1 MCMVELTLRVLQT
14 QVSQFALE
22 FVKTREL
29 EQRLETA
36 ESNLA
41 DLAKAHTEA
50 QDQLLA
56 LAGQTS
62 MPHQTRY
69 CTWCKPPLDM

>member
-1 MCMVELTLRVLQT
+1 MPWLLQT

-41 DLAKAHTEA
+41 DLAKAHTTA
-50 QDQLLA
+50 QDQMLA
-56 LAGQTS
+56 LSGQPS
-62 MPHQTRY
+62 ILHQTR
-69 CTWCKPPLDM
+69 CCSC